1 MGRSFNGQ
9 SISKGV
15 AEGFALVS
23 SAQLNFSFTEVKT
36 GKIVQAGIDIFG
48 EIVKD
53 KVLVIPSMKAN
64 IDMWKLYWCWK
75 EGTAP
80 KAIVAVEADDYI
92 IAGANL
98 CGIPCVHRLNI
109 DPIKEIH
116 TGQYVKVDGNQGIVE
131 LEG

>member
-1 MGRSFNGQ
+1 MGKVYKGQ

-15 AEGFALVS
+15 AEGVALVS
-23 SAQLNFSFTEVKT
+23 KQRFNFTFTEVET
-36 GKIVQAGIDIFG
+36 GKILQAGSDVYG

-53 KVLVIPSMKAN
+53 RILVIPSMIAN

-92 IAGANL
+92 IAGTNL
-98 CGIPCVHRLNI
+98 AGIPCVHRLIVN
-109 DPIKEIH
+109 PIETIQS
-116 TGQYVKVDGNQGIVE
+116 GQKVKVDGDNATIEVKE
-131 LEG
+131 